1 MFDIFPFPRTTGG
14 APEEQIAELL
24 NYLIQFKE
32 ILEFSLS
39 NISTENLSSEL
50 ISKLNELGANI
61 EKSNEERES
70 EVAQIS
76 INSLTVS
83 DVCNS
88 DLFKLAVKSML
99 SQYISFNVN
108 YETGHLEYALL
119 SEEGN

>member
-1 MFDIFPFPRTTGG
+1 MFDIFPFPRITGNT
-14 APEEQIAELL
+14 PEEQIAELS

-32 ILEFSLS
+32 TLEFALT
-39 NISTENLSSEL
+39 NISAENLSPDL
-50 ISKLNELGANI
+50 INKLNELGADI

-108 YETGHLEYALL
+108 YETGHLEYALS
-119 SEEGN
+119 SEEVN